1 MTDTAALVVALLGL
15 AGTIGVAILAA
26 RQKGLSDL
34 VTALQAE
41 VSSLRD
47 QVGDN
52 ETRIQRLEARDR
64 KWADYVHILRAHIY
78 AQKPPPPPEWP
89 AELDR

>member
-15 AGTIGVAILAA
+15 AGTIGVAVLAA

-34 VTALQAE
+34 VSALQTE

-47 QVGDN
+47 QVADN
-52 ETRIQRLEARDR
+52 DSRIQRLERRDR
-64 KWADYVHILRAHIY
+64 AWQDYVHILRAHIY

-89 AELDR
+89 EELDR